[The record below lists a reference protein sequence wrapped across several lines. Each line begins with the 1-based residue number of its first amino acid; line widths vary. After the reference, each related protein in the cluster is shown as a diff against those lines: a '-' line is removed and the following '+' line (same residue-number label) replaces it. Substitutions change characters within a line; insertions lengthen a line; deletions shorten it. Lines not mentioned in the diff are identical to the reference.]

1 MCVLFAIC
9 TLRRRSEVR
18 THHVRTSPM
27 HRQDFFAVAFPPFR
41 PAAFFCA
48 VVPPCDELLR
58 ELDEFDFFPP
68 RLDEP
73 EEFAI
78 FAARSFDMPLS
89 FNASYCF
96 SFFTFEL
103 LPGMRHRLSVSSF
116 GAVTSAHLQEQ
127 RVVPAPLVR
136 FRDVVAA
143 RLRLLRIR
151 HGRAVDFLVAV
162 VLTWVFHI
170 LFAHEDRS
178 SRRERT
184 GTSRRRHRSRC
195 RPRNRAEAR

>member
-1 MCVLFAIC
+1 
-9 TLRRRSEVR
+9 
-18 THHVRTSPM
+18 M
-27 HRQDFFAVAFPPFR
+27 HCSWCARYDLFAVALPPLR

-58 ELDEFDFFPP
+58 EELDEPDFLPP

-103 LPGMRHRLSVSSF
+103 LPGMRSPLSVRVSGAADIPAFAGTTRRALASS
-116 GAVTSAHLQEQ
+116 
-127 RVVPAPLVR
+127 PLP
-136 FRDVVAA
+136 
-143 RLRLLRIR
+143 
-151 HGRAVDFLVAV
+151 GC
-162 VLTWVFHI
+162 
-170 LFAHEDRS
+170 
-178 SRRERT
+178 
-184 GTSRRRHRSRC
+184 RRR
-195 RPRNRAEAR
+195 P